1 MSKSAPSIFT
11 SCDKLHTRRFPGIEF
26 PSLGVLGT
34 DSPLSVIQTRR
45 FPCKEGQHHQ
55 RMGHLRFL
63 APDYWDRC
71 YRSMWVAC
79 EIGLRAFSSIA
90 SAGVDSISFVYGYF
104 KCHISLNN
112 AVRSCVRFPS
122 SPVR

>member
-1 MSKSAPSIFT
+1 MLKSALSTFT
-11 SCDKLHTRRFPGIEF
+11 SCDKLRTRRFRGSEF

-34 DSPLSVIQTRR
+34 DSPLSVIQARR

-55 RMGHLRFL
+55 RMGQLRFL
-63 APDYWDRC
+63 ALVHRGRC

-90 SAGVDSISFVYGYF
+90 SAEVDSISFV
-104 KCHISLNN
+104 
-112 AVRSCVRFPS
+112 
-122 SPVR
+122 